1 MSPFCGLRL
10 LCVAGL
16 ALLATGFDA
25 LADKRVALL
34 IGNSAY
40 QNVARLPNPASD
52 ADAVAQLLKSAGF
65 DVVSLQQ
72 NAGNLDFKR
81 AIRKFEEVA
90 SDADI
95 AVVFY
100 AGHGIEIGGV
110 NYLVPV
116 DAKLASDLDAPD
128 EAIALD
134 RLVETVASARRL
146 GLVILDA
153 CRDNPF
159 VVNMKRQRQAAIR
172 SVSAGLGKI
181 EPTTTGTLVAYA
193 AKAGS
198 TAADGSGEHSPFT
211 TALLANLATPGL
223 DIRLAFG
230 RVRDEVMKLTN
241 QRQEPFVYGS
251 LGGAMVPLV
260 GGTDSG
266 AAAAAGP
273 ADPNSE
279 ARRDYEFFER
289 AGTTEAWNAFLTLHR
304 TGPYADLARAQ
315 LAKIATA
322 ETAKRGQDPKPTTPP
337 APVVAAAAPT
347 RPDPAMPAS
356 PAGPAPGDVVWML
369 QTELKRVGCYSGAI
383 SGDWNATSRRALDAF
398 NRNAGTKFDTKIA
411 TLDVRGC
418 RAGLAKARM
427 SARMR
432 PRTACQRRGMRQDHL
447 RFRLCDR

>member
-10 LCVAGL
+10 LCVASL

-52 ADAVAQLLKSAGF
+52 ADAVAQLLKNAGF

-81 AIRKFEEVA
+81 AIRKFEDIA

-159 VVNMKRQRQAAIR
+159 VVNMKRQRQAANR

-211 TALLANLATPGL
+211 TALLANLAIPGTRYPPGL
-223 DIRLAFG
+223 R
-230 RVRDEVMKLTN
+230 
-241 QRQEPFVYGS
+241 PGS
-251 LGGAMVPLV
+251 
-260 GGTDSG
+260 
-266 AAAAAGP
+266 
-273 ADPNSE
+273 
-279 ARRDYEFFER
+279 
-289 AGTTEAWNAFLTLHR
+289 
-304 TGPYADLARAQ
+304 
-315 LAKIATA
+315 
-322 ETAKRGQDPKPTTPP
+322 
-337 APVVAAAAPT
+337 
-347 RPDPAMPAS
+347 
-356 PAGPAPGDVVWML
+356 
-369 QTELKRVGCYSGAI
+369 
-383 SGDWNATSRRALDAF
+383 
-398 NRNAGTKFDTKIA
+398 
-411 TLDVRGC
+411 
-418 RAGLAKARM
+418 
-427 SARMR
+427 
-432 PRTACQRRGMRQDHL
+432 
-447 RFRLCDR
+447 